1 MEIILAFTHLH
12 LHTNYSICDSIVQ
25 LDPLF
30 DRLKQFG
37 HTAVAMTDHGN
48 LYGAVDF
55 YKKAVKNNIKPIIG
69 CEFYLA
75 KGLMTDKTTEK
86 GKKGFSHLI
95 LLAKNEIGYKNIVK
109 LSSVGFTKGFYYKP
123 RIDKQVLSEYKDG
136 LICLPACLA
145 GSIQQ
150 LVLSDRIN
158 DAIEEVKWYRSV
170 FGDDFYLELQE
181 HNIPKER
188 IIRSF
193 FKEMS
198 NQLGIPLVVTND
210 THYLDK
216 DDAEAHDAML
226 CIGTG
231 KKMDDP
237 DRQRY
242 DGTGYHL
249 MSESEMAILFPDD
262 LDAIHRTCEVADK
275 VDFELDLKT
284 HHFPKYAV
292 PSGSTL
298 NDYLEK
304 KTYDGA
310 QVRFNGEITKE
321 IEDRIQYELRII
333 KECGFSEYFLVVHDF
348 IRWARDRG
356 IAIGPGRGSCSASI
370 VVYCLFITDINP
382 LKYGLFFE
390 RFLNPERISMPDID
404 IDFCYFRRQDVIDYV
419 TNKYGKE
426 NVSSIIT
433 FGVLGAKSALNAVAK
448 VLGIPFQES
457 QRISKMVLLPADTID
472 NNIKANDELKSALEE
487 NSVNRELLDVGRKLG
502 GCIKYAG
509 IHASGIVIADGGIDN
524 FVPLTV
530 DKEGQLAT
538 QFDME
543 SVDAAGMLKVDFL
556 GLRTMTVIS
565 ETERLIKQRKG
576 IDIKMLEVPL
586 DDDKVYR
593 MLDGGET
600 AGIFQLESHG
610 MRKLLGRLGM
620 QNNNFA
626 DIVALVALYRPGPLQ
641 SGMTDRFINRKNGYE
656 QITYLHESMRTILE
670 ETYGVIVYQEQIMQ
684 LSVSLCGFTMGRG
697 DVLRKAMGKKK
708 QEVMDAMREEFV
720 NGGVNTS
727 GLSHGQM
734 TNLFEEIA
742 KFAAYGFN
750 KAHSTG
756 YALIA
761 YWTAYLKANYTI
773 EFMASLLTSIMDK
786 DDKIKQYYIEAK
798 RLNIPVMLPDINE
811 SYRGFE
817 VTADNKIRCG
827 LAVIRNLGSVGVDKI
842 LADRNKNGSFS
853 TLENFCSRVR
863 VSKKVVESLIKCGC
877 FDSIANRGQLL
888 SILPDAISIGKDKLD
903 KNDRGQLTFDDLC
916 DDLVEEDDV
925 CINLPNI
932 ADLTDE
938 EKGRG
943 EKEILGMSIS
953 YNHLEV
959 AAALFLN
966 SAVKLGNL
974 EDYVGKKVEL
984 PVVINGYKSKT
995 YSQGIM
1001 LYVDLMDDSGAAS
1014 GIVFERTRN
1023 QCQEILTMDNIVI
1036 IQGRVDKND
1045 DKVQIIID
1053 KAILPDKSQLSSVV
1067 KPLQINVSG
1076 KSQTDIMNLQG
1087 ILSNYS
1093 GGIIPVDFVLNG
1105 EVIPSDLKVGNDNQ
1119 MLYLIVQSGFEIN
1132 Y

>member
-1 MEIILAFTHLH
+1 MAFTHLH
-12 LHTNYSICDSIVQ
+12 LHTHYSICDSIVQ

-30 DRLKQFG
+30 EKLKEYG
-37 HTAVAMTDHGN
+37 HKAVAMTDHGN

-55 YKKAVKNNIKPIIG
+55 YQKAVKNNIKPIIG
-69 CEFYLA
+69 CEFYVA
-75 KGLMTDKTTEK
+75 KGLMTNKTAEK

-95 LLAKNEIGYKNIVK
+95 LLAKNKTGYKNLVK

-123 RIDKQVLSEYKDG
+123 RIDKQVLSEYRDG

-150 LVLSDRIN
+150 LVLEDRIN
-158 DAIEEVKWYRSV
+158 DAIEEVKWYQGI
-170 FGDDFYLELQE
+170 FGDDFYLEL
-181 HNIPKER
+181 HDHTIPEER
-188 IIRSF
+188 IVRSF

-198 NQLGIPLVVTND
+198 NQFSIPLVVTND

-216 DDAEAHDAML
+216 MDAEAHDAML

-231 KKMDDP
+231 KKRDDVE
-237 DRQRY
+237 RKKY
-242 DGTGYHL
+242 DGTNYHL
-249 MSESEMAILFPDD
+249 MSESEMVELFPDD
-262 LDAIHRTCEVADK
+262 LDAIHRTCDVADK
-275 VDFELDLKT
+275 IDFELDLKT
-284 HHFPKYAV
+284 HHFPKYDV

-298 NDYLEK
+298 DNYLEK
-304 KTYDGA
+304 KTYEGA
-310 QVRFNGEITKE
+310 QVRFSGEVTKE
-321 IEDRIQYELRII
+321 INDRIKYELKVI

-348 IRWARDRG
+348 IKWARDRG

-370 VVYCLFITDINP
+370 VVYCLFITDIDP

-419 TNKYGKE
+419 TEKYGKE

-433 FGVLGAKSALNAVAK
+433 FGVLGAKSAINAVAK
-448 VLGIPFQES
+448 VLGISFQDS
-457 QRISKMVLLPADTID
+457 QRISKMILLPADTID
-472 NNIKANDELKSALEE
+472 NNIKVNDDLKNALNE
-487 NSVNRELLDVGRKLG
+487 NDVNRELLDVSRKLG

-509 IHASGIVIADGGIDN
+509 IHASGIVIANGGIDN

-530 DKEGQLAT
+530 DKSGQLAT

-565 ETERLIKQRKG
+565 ETERLIKLRKG
-576 IDIKMLEVPL
+576 LDIKMLEVPL
-586 DDDKVYR
+586 NDDKVYR
-593 MLDGGET
+593 MLERGET

-620 QNNNFA
+620 QNNSFA

-656 QITYLHESMRTILE
+656 QITYLHNTMRHILE

-684 LSVSLCGFTMGRG
+684 LSVALCGFTMGRG

-727 GLSHGQM
+727 GLSYDQM

-761 YWTAYLKANYTI
+761 YWTAYLKVNYTI
-773 EFMASLLTSIMDK
+773 EFMASLLTSIADK
-786 DDKIKQYYIEAK
+786 EDKIKQYFIEAK
-798 RLNIPVMLPDINE
+798 RLNIPVILPDINE
-811 SYRGFE
+811 SSRGFE
-817 VTADNKIRCG
+817 VTDNDSIRCG
-827 LAVIRNLGSVGVDKI
+827 LAVIRNLGAVGVDKI
-842 LADRNKNGSFS
+842 LEERNKNGIFP
-853 TLENFCSRVR
+853 TLEDFCSRVR
-863 VSKKVVESLIKCGC
+863 VSKKVTESLIKCGC
-877 FDSIANRGQLL
+877 FDNMANRPQLF
-888 SILPDAISIGKDKLD
+888 SILPKALSIGKDKLD
-903 KNDRGQLTFDDLC
+903 KTDKGQLTFDDIC
-916 DDLVEEDDV
+916 DDIEDEVGGIELSD
-925 CINLPNI
+925 LP
-932 ADLTDE
+932 DWTKK
-938 EKGRG
+938 EKGRA

-953 YNHLEV
+953 YNPLQV
-959 AAALFLN
+959 AASLFL
-966 SAVKLGNL
+966 SSTRKLSNL
-974 EDYVGKKVEL
+974 DDYVGGKVEM
-984 PVVINGYKSKT
+984 PVVISDFKAKN

-1001 LYVDLMDDSGAAS
+1001 LYVDLMDDSGTAS
-1014 GIVFERTRN
+1014 AVVFERARSHYE
-1023 QCQEILTMDNIVI
+1023 QFIVLDNIVI
-1036 IQGRVDKND
+1036 IEGRVDNNGD
-1045 DKVQIIID
+1045 RSQIIID
-1053 KAILPDKSQLSSVV
+1053 KVRLPDDDVLAQKV
-1067 KPLQINVSG
+1067 KPLQIDVSNSNQERIRALHG
-1076 KSQTDIMNLQG
+1076 V
-1087 ILSNYS
+1087 LSNNP
-1093 GGIIPVDFVLNG
+1093 GIIPVDFFFNG
-1105 EVIPSDLKVGNDNQ
+1105 EIVPSDMKVRINDNLLMNILQ
-1119 MLYLIVQSGFEIN
+1119 CGFENMN